1 MVYHVA
7 YFLSDWNYEIVN
19 RFLTGVTLFQAEHP
33 DTEVHVF
40 DNPCKY
46 GSLELDESAFA
57 FFRLPDINNYAGMRA
72 VIRHV
77 IEDHGVKRETP
88 PSSTLPSRSVTHAG
102 SWDGSPCATAETS
115 FSCSET
121 RTCRDGMRKSGGFRQ
136 GSTSRCWTT
145 LPTFCT

>member
-1 MVYHVA
+1 MQKQRSDELKRRIREMVYHVA

-40 DNPCKY
+40 DNPSKY

-72 VIRHV
+72 VVRHV
-77 IEDHGVKRETP
+77 IEDHGVKRP
-88 PSSTLPSRSVTHAG
+88 VLPEAAG
-102 SWDGSPCATAETS
+102 GSKACRIS
-115 FSCSET
+115 F
-121 RTCRDGMRKSGGFRQ
+121 CRYRRYEIHQRQ
-136 GSTSRCWTT
+136 PR
-145 LPTFCT
+145 P